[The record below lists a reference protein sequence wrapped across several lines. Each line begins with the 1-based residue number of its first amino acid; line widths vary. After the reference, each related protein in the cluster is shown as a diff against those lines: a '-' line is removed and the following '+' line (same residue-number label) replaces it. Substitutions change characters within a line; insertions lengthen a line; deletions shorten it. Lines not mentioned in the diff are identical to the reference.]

1 MGGDR
6 RARSGCEGWR
16 SSPQGVVA
24 RTRQRDPLC
33 AAGRVLVA
41 ASPGRLS
48 AVADGLLLSPAL
60 ATRRRVGAHSS
71 PRAHERPRAGRP
83 GGEPNSGDHRQP
95 VGAHCRSKG
104 GARGYDAAKKITGR
118 KRHILTDTDGR
129 LLAVRVHAANVQD
142 RDGAKLALKASRA
155 RFPFIET
162 VFADGGY
169 AGRLEAWARANA
181 NVALSIVRRPQ
192 ALTGFQP
199 LPRRWV
205 IERSFAWLI
214 KNRRLVRDF
223 EQRAE
228 TSETL
233 ITIAAATTLIRRL
246 P

>member
-1 MGGDR
+1 
-6 RARSGCEGWR
+6 
-16 SSPQGVVA
+16 
-24 RTRQRDPLC
+24 
-33 AAGRVLVA
+33 VLVA
-41 ASPGRLS
+41 APSRRFPP
-48 AVADGLLLSPAL
+48 VADGLLLPPAL
-60 ATRRRVGAHSS
+60 ATRRCLGAHPSS
-71 PRAHERPRAGRP
+71 HADERPRARGP
-83 GGEPNSGDHRQP
+83 GAEPNGGHHRQS
-95 VGAHCRSKG
+95 VGAHRRSKG

-129 LLAVRVHAANVQD
+129 LLAIRVHAADVQD

-155 RFPFIET
+155 SFPFVQT

-169 AGRLEAWARANA
+169 AGRLEAWARAKA
-181 NVALSIVRRPQ
+181 NLALSIVRRPRTL
-192 ALTGFQP
+192 AGFEP

-223 EQRAE
+223 EQHPE

-246 P
+246 R

>member
-1 MGGDR
+1 M
-6 RARSGCEGWR
+6 
-16 SSPQGVVA
+16 
-24 RTRQRDPLC
+24 
-33 AAGRVLVA
+33 
-41 ASPGRLS
+41 
-48 AVADGLLLSPAL
+48 ADGLLLPSAL
-60 ATRRRVGAHSS
+60 ATRRRLDAHPSS
-71 PRAHERPRAGRP
+71 RTHERPRAGRP
-83 GGEPNSGDHRQP
+83 GGKPHSGDHRQP
-95 VGAHCRSKG
+95 VGAHRRSKG

-129 LLAVRVHAANVQD
+129 LLAVRVHAADVQD

-155 RFPFIET
+155 RFPFVQT

-169 AGRLEAWARANA
+169 AGRLEAWARAKA
-181 NVALSIVRRPQ
+181 NLALLVVKRPR
-192 ALTGFQP
+192 ALTGFEP

-223 EQRAE
+223 EQHPE

-246 P
+246 R

>member
-1 MGGDR
+1 M
-6 RARSGCEGWR
+6 
-16 SSPQGVVA
+16 
-24 RTRQRDPLC
+24 
-33 AAGRVLVA
+33 LVA
-41 ASPGRLS
+41 ASPCRL
-48 AVADGLLLSPAL
+48 PAL
-60 ATRRRVGAHSS
+60 ADRLLLPPALAPRRCLGAHPS
-71 PRAHERPRAGRP
+71 PHAEGRPRAGGP
-83 GGEPNSGDHRQP
+83 GAEPNRGHHRQS
-95 VGAHCRSKG
+95 VGAHRRSKG

-129 LLAVRVHAANVQD
+129 LLAVRVHAADVQD

-155 RFPFIET
+155 SFPFVQT

-169 AGRLEAWARANA
+169 AGRLEAWARAKA
-181 NVALSIVRRPQ
+181 NLALSIVRRPRTL
-192 ALTGFQP
+192 AGFEP

-223 EQRAE
+223 EQHPE

-246 P
+246 R

>member
-1 MGGDR
+1 M
-6 RARSGCEGWR
+6 
-16 SSPQGVVA
+16 
-24 RTRQRDPLC
+24 
-33 AAGRVLVA
+33 
-41 ASPGRLS
+41 
-48 AVADGLLLSPAL
+48 ADGLLLPSAL
-60 ATRRRVGAHSS
+60 ATRRRLDAHPSS
-71 PRAHERPRAGRP
+71 RTHERPRAGRP
-83 GGEPNSGDHRQP
+83 GGKPHSGDHRQP
-95 VGAHCRSKG
+95 VGAHRRSKG

-129 LLAVRVHAANVQD
+129 LLAVRVHAADVQD
-142 RDGAKLALKASRA
+142 RDGAKCALKASRA
-155 RFPFIET
+155 RFPFVET

-181 NVALSIVRRPQ
+181 NVALSIVRRPH
-192 ALTGFQP
+192 ALTGFEP